1 MTSHS
6 LTAEDITQNVFL
18 KLFENYNS
26 INDKNKIDIW
36 VFKTAKFEAFNYYRG
51 KKTKVDQF
59 KVADTDELEIGS
71 DFDVLEIIEMKDLK
85 EKIESELENIPIE
98 QKEVFVL
105 KEFGGLRYEE
115 ISDIIGIDEKLV
127 KSRIHLARKKLML
140 KLSKVFK

>member
-1 MTSHS
+1 MTSDN

-26 INDKNKIDIW
+26 INDKSKIDIW

-59 KVADTDELEIGS
+59 EVADANELEIGS
-71 DFDVLEIIEMKDLK
+71 DFDVAEIIELKDLK
-85 EKIESELENIPIE
+85 EKVEAELENIPIE

-105 KEFGGLRYEE
+105 KEFGGLRYDE

-140 KLSKVFK
+140 KLSKVLN

>member
-1 MTSHS
+1 MTSDN

-26 INDKNKIDIW
+26 INDKSKIDIW

-51 KKTKVDQF
+51 KRTKVDQF
-59 KVADTDELEIGS
+59 EVADANELEIGS
-71 DFDVLEIIEMKDLK
+71 DFDVAEIIELKDLK
-85 EKIESELENIPIE
+85 EKIETELDNIPIE

-105 KEFGGLRYEE
+105 KEFGGLSYDE

-140 KLSKVFK
+140 KFSKVLK